1 MEQAQCKP
9 YQFLHVL
16 VVNWLVD
23 FFLQEGKGVISQ
35 LLLFF
40 SVALQTGIVFNA
52 IRVAVGFYLLVSG
65 TFSRNQGIKKM
76 LIHFFSLQILPDS
89 ELGTCTLKI
98 GQKKVLVESEA

>member
-1 MEQAQCKP
+1 M
-9 YQFLHVL
+9 
-16 VVNWLVD
+16 
-23 FFLQEGKGVISQ
+23 
-35 LLLFF
+35 
-40 SVALQTGIVFNA
+40 
-52 IRVAVGFYLLVSG
+52 GFYLLVSG